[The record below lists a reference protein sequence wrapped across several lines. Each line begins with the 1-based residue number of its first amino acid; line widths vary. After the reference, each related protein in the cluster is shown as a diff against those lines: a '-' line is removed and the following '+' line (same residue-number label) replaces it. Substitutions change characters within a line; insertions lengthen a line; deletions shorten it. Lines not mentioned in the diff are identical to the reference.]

1 MNRFLNNIISFF
13 SAAFFVILGG
23 FLVFL
28 AWSSLLLNAT
38 LLFLQEQP
46 LLIFFFGISLFLIGI
61 GLSIHLYLMS
71 KHYSYRIISAPHP
84 VEIDQKLIEHA
95 LSLYLKELFP
105 KEAVA
110 YQINFSKNK
119 FYIEADLPP
128 FAEEEQE
135 NIIKRMEQ
143 ELAVLFHKT
152 IGYDREYQVS
162 LNFQVEKAKE
172 L

>member
-1 MNRFLNNIISFF
+1 MNRFFNNIISFF
-13 SAAFFVILGG
+13 SAVFFLILGA

-46 LLIFFFGISLFLIGI
+46 LLLFFFGISLFLIGI
-61 GLSIHLYLMS
+61 GLAIHLYLMS

-84 VEIDQKLIEHA
+84 VEIDQKLIDHA
-95 LSLYLKELFP
+95 LSLYLKEFFP
-105 KEAVA
+105 KDTIA

-128 FAEEEQE
+128 FTEEKQKT
-135 NIIKRMEQ
+135 IIQRMDQ

-152 IGYDREYQVS
+152 LGYDREYQVS
-162 LNFQVEKAKE
+162 LNFQVEKAKD
-172 L
+172 